1 MTGKNR
7 EGLNFIGWMNINQG
21 QREGRIELQ
30 RRDEDQSQEKIGMKD
45 LQVARCLLLG
55 FTNK

>member
-1 MTGKNR
+1 
-7 EGLNFIGWMNINQG
+7 MNINQG